1 MQKSSV
7 YFVHNLNKLQ
17 QVKLSALWILA
28 ILSTILIIITN
39 MASSFRCSVN
49 AWTSCWL
56 FEAYLPSSNRKKL
69 CVLLLFNKQ
78 NISFKIMPNS

>member
-28 ILSTILIIITN
+28 ILSIILIIITN
-39 MASSFRCSVN
+39 MAASFRDLSLYAVFC
-49 AWTSCWL
+49 
-56 FEAYLPSSNRKKL
+56 E
-69 CVLLLFNKQ
+69 CVDFMLV
-78 NISFKIMPNS
+78 I